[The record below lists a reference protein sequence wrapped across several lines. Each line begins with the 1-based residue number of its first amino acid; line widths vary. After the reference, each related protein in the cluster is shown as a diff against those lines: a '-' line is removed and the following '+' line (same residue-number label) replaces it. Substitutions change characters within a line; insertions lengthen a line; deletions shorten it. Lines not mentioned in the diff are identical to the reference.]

1 MGQNRNTAWQNTC
14 GALPVQFQQCHPC
27 EWQDWDGFQAKQN
40 YRNVKATIRFSQIIP
55 NTNLHHLEKTGRYL
69 QLPSF
74 TSFALHDL
82 YSCSCAK
89 VVILTQLTFAVEMWD
104 SYQLPFAVNGPKK
117 KHSLAEHLCHVAS
130 TTSSVASLQ
139 VARLR
144 WLPSQAK
151 LPLHDGWRR
160 TWQMC
165 QWQWNVKS
173 TIRKA
178 RSSSTQTWIAL
189 EKLLATYNFPASP
202 FLHYMIST
210 QHHCR
215 PC

>member
-1 MGQNRNTAWQNTC
+1 MWDKMGRKRNTAWQNTC

-89 VVILTQLTFAVEMWD
+89 VVILTQLTFAVEMWAQTGQITNTAWQNTCAMLPV
-104 SYQLPFAVNGPKK
+104 QLHQWHPC
-117 KHSLAEHLCHVAS
+117 E
-130 TTSSVASLQ
+130 
-139 VARLR
+139 
-144 WLPSQAK
+144 
-151 LPLHDGWRR
+151 
-160 TWQMC
+160 WQD
-165 QWQWNVKS
+165 
-173 TIRKA
+173 
-178 RSSSTQTWIAL
+178 
-189 EKLLATYNFPASP
+189 
-202 FLHYMIST
+202 
-210 QHHCR
+210 
-215 PC
+215 